1 MSFLCSSAPSAL
13 APQTPFTRV
22 HPQQPSPSEKDSRT
36 PAQLKI
42 NSRLLYEIYRRRGEA
57 EQKGVPPG
65 PTGVDIDAHGR
76 ALVDVRAEAT
86 AALQKTIRSRGG
98 VIVTAERSS
107 LRARVPLLE
116 LERLAAEPAVKFI
129 EPAGEAMTH
138 RPPRKSDS

>member
-1 MSFLCSSAPSAL
+1 MLLGATGAG
-13 APQTPFTRV
+13 AETPFTRM
-22 HPQQPSPSEKDSRT
+22 HPQQPAPSEKDSRT

-98 VIVTAERSS
+98 VIVTVSSERSS

-116 LERLAAEPAVKFI
+116 LERLAEEPAVKFI